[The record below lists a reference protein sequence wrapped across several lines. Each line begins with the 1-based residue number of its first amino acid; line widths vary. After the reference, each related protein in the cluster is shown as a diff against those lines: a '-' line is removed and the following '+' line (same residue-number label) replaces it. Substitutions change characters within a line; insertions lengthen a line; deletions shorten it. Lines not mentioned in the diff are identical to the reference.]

1 MKINTQNIATK
12 VFFLFSFLFFL
23 KGNAQDNNDCWDK
36 VRANG
41 NLTMLL
47 TPSMQHWATGDN
59 GTGVYGTGQFYNNY
73 LPTQGVTSTWA
84 DVQTSGNF
92 TLAIKTDGT
101 LWGWGSNYY
110 YSLASTT
117 TNLTLSPTQIGT
129 ANNWNKISTGNDYAL
144 AIKSDGTLWGWGHNN
159 FHQLGIGST
168 TNLSTITQLGTD
180 TNWSKISAGLE
191 GSLAIKTD
199 GTLWGWGHNSV
210 SSLGVASPLEIN
222 TITQIGT
229 ANDWKE
235 IERQNGFYSVG
246 LKTDGTLW
254 AAGHNTHGQL
264 GDNTTTTRT
273 SFVKIGTDTDWK
285 SIAIGYYTTYAI
297 KNNGTLWA
305 WGNNQLG
312 QVGDG
317 TNTDRYTPTQI
328 GTDTNWESIAAG
340 NFHAVALKTDG
351 SLYTWGF
358 NISGQLGDGT
368 QNNKNTPTLI
378 ACPYNNLN
386 TENPTLIN
394 KVSIYPI
401 PAQNTFTIE
410 TDNAIK
416 NITAYDILGNQI
428 EIKSLANKQYF
439 IQKHGIYFLNIEFDN
454 SQSITKKI
462 VICDK

>member
-1 MKINTQNIATK
+1 MNTQNNLIK
-12 VFFLFSFLFFL
+12 LFFLCSLLFFL
-23 KGNAQDNNDCWDK
+23 KGNAQPNNDCWDK
-36 VRANG
+36 VRACG
-41 NLTMLL
+41 NLTMLI
-47 TPSMQHWATGDN
+47 TPSLQHWAVGSN
-59 GTGVYGTGQFYNNY
+59 GTGVYGTGQFYTY
-73 LPTQGVTSTWA
+73 YIPTQGVTSTWA
-84 DVQTSGNF
+84 DLQTSSLF
-92 TLAIKTDGT
+92 ALAIKTNGT

-117 TNLTLSPTQIGT
+117 TNMTLAPTQIGT
-129 ANNWNKISTGNDYAL
+129 ANNWSKISTGNDYAL

-168 TNLSTITQLGTD
+168 TNLSTIAQLGTD

-199 GTLWGWGHNSV
+199 GTLWGWGHNSQ

-235 IERQNGFYSVG
+235 IEHQNGYYAVG

-285 SIAIGYYTTYAI
+285 SIATGYYTTYAI

-305 WGNNQLG
+305 WGNNQYG

-317 TNTDRYTPTQI
+317 TNTHRYVPTQI
-328 GTDTNWESIAAG
+328 GTDTNWESITAG
-340 NFHAVALKTDG
+340 NYHAAALKTDG
-351 SLYTWGF
+351 SLYTWGL
-358 NISGQLGDGT
+358 NIEGQLGDGT

-386 TENPTLIN
+386 IENQTFTN
-394 KVSIYPI
+394 NFSIYPN

-410 TDNAIK
+410 TVEAIK
-416 NITAYDILGNQI
+416 KITAHDVLGKQI
-428 EIKSLANKQYF
+428 EVNPLSNQQYF
-439 IQKHGIYFLNIEFDN
+439 IEKPGVYLLTIELDN
-454 SQSITKKI
+454 NQIITKKLI
-462 VICDK
+462 IQ